1 MMKPIF
7 ILNLRDSITI
17 ITTTTKVPVKSRHAS
32 GASLG
37 GPQENPTRHG
47 VVLWLSLPADHLGAL
62 YRVTEE
68 RPSNMP
74 LRSIRS
80 SACRNKAVSRGAYAF
95 EKVGKG
101 WTAERSNPD
110 TRPALTRPAARISTA
125 SVWRSNPGKFDSF
138 TITSEVLDPLSEP
151 CSGPTQS
158 TPQLVLYLMEGCYEL
173 AGPGTTRDTHDD
185 LPVGRKGVNNLGTSR
200 LGFHLSG
207 NIEHLRSLFSGG
219 SVSSIPL
226 VIRYPFYFLL
236 CTKDA
241 VDQLR
246 REGQARPTPPGTVAG
261 NQEPLPRNPGP
272 YTSKRRQPSQ
282 ARKWKRKSL
291 LISAGAHRPDNFG
304 TLAVCIDPG
313 RRRPMSTI
321 TVLVPL
327 GIDLDPRG
335 RIP

>member
-1 MMKPIF
+1 MCHGQMTVD
-7 ILNLRDSITI
+7 DSSEPVLGPLHSIIIIIIVNIT
-17 ITTTTKVPVKSRHAS
+17 TTTTKVPGKSRHAS

-37 GPQENPTRHG
+37 GPQGNPTRHG
-47 VVLWLSLPADHLGAL
+47 SPLSSA
-62 YRVTEE
+62 
-68 RPSNMP
+68 M
-74 LRSIRS
+74 S

-101 WTAERSNPD
+101 WTTERSNPD
-110 TRPALTRPAARISTA
+110 TRPALTRPAARISTSSA
-125 SVWRSNPGKFDSF
+125 G
-138 TITSEVLDPLSEP
+138 
-151 CSGPTQS
+151 
-158 TPQLVLYLMEGCYEL
+158 GCYEL
-173 AGPGTTRDTHDD
+173 AGSGTTRDVDDD

-207 NIEHLRSLFSGG
+207 NIQHLRSLFSGG

-226 VIRYPFYFLL
+226 VIRYPFHFLL

-272 YTSKRRQPSQ
+272 YTSKRSG
-282 ARKWKRKSL
+282 RKSL

-321 TVLVPL
+321 TVSVPL

>member
-1 MMKPIF
+1 MCHGQMTVD
-7 ILNLRDSITI
+7 DSSEPVLGPLHSIIIIIIVNI

-37 GPQENPTRHG
+37 GPQGNPTRHG
-47 VVLWLSLPADHLGAL
+47 SPLSSA
-62 YRVTEE
+62 
-68 RPSNMP
+68 
-74 LRSIRS
+74 RS

-101 WTAERSNPD
+101 WTTE
-110 TRPALTRPAARISTA
+110 
-125 SVWRSNPGKFDSF
+125 RSNPGKFDSF
-138 TITSEVLDPLSEP
+138 TISYWVLDPLSEP

-173 AGPGTTRDTHDD
+173 AGSGTTRDVDDD
-185 LPVGRKGVNNLGTSR
+185 LPVGRKGVDNLGTTR

-282 ARKWKRKSL
+282 ARKWKKK
-291 LISAGAHRPDNFG
+291 
-304 TLAVCIDPG
+304 
-313 RRRPMSTI
+313 MSTI
-321 TVLVPL
+321 TVSVPL

-335 RIP
+335 RIS

>member
-1 MMKPIF
+1 MCHGQMTVD
-7 ILNLRDSITI
+7 DSSEPVLGPLHSIIIIIIVNI

-37 GPQENPTRHG
+37 GPQGNPTRHG
-47 VVLWLSLPADHLGAL
+47 SPLSSA
-62 YRVTEE
+62 
-68 RPSNMP
+68 
-74 LRSIRS
+74 RS

-101 WTAERSNPD
+101 WTAERSNP
-110 TRPALTRPAARISTA
+110 
-125 SVWRSNPGKFDSF
+125 GKFDSF
-138 TITSEVLDPLSEP
+138 TISSWVLDPLSEP

-173 AGPGTTRDTHDD
+173 AGSGTTRDVDDD
-185 LPVGRKGVNNLGTSR
+185 LPVGRKGVDNLGTSR

-246 REGQARPTPPGTVAG
+246 REGQARSTPPGTVAG

-282 ARKWKRKSL
+282 ARKWKKK
-291 LISAGAHRPDNFG
+291 
-304 TLAVCIDPG
+304 
-313 RRRPMSTI
+313 MSTI
-321 TVLVPL
+321 TVSVPL

-335 RIP
+335 KIP

>member
-1 MMKPIF
+1 MCHGQMTVD
-7 ILNLRDSITI
+7 DSSEPVLGPLHSNI
-17 ITTTTKVPVKSRHAS
+17 IIIIITTTKVPVKSRHAS
-32 GASLG
+32 GASLS
-37 GPQENPTRHG
+37 GPQGNPTRHG
-47 VVLWLSLPADHLGAL
+47 SPLSSA
-62 YRVTEE
+62 
-68 RPSNMP
+68 
-74 LRSIRS
+74 RS

-101 WTAERSNPD
+101 WTTE
-110 TRPALTRPAARISTA
+110 
-125 SVWRSNPGKFDSF
+125 RSNPGKFDSF
-138 TITSEVLDPLSEP
+138 TISSWVLDPLSEP

-173 AGPGTTRDTHDD
+173 AGSGTTRDRVD
-185 LPVGRKGVNNLGTSR
+185 NLGTTR

-246 REGQARPTPPGTVAG
+246 REGLGSG
-261 NQEPLPRNPGP
+261 
-272 YTSKRRQPSQ
+272 
-282 ARKWKRKSL
+282 RKSL

-321 TVLVPL
+321 TVSVPL

-335 RIP
+335 RIS